1 MLIYRSSYY
10 SRDTTVY
17 LYTKEYIYNVIVV
30 IAGQLPIYG
39 FFSFNARTDFVIS
52 FGIGT

>member
-17 LYTKEYIYNVIVV
+17 LYTKEYTYNNVIVV

-39 FFSFNARTDFVIS
+39 FFFV
-52 FGIGT
+52 